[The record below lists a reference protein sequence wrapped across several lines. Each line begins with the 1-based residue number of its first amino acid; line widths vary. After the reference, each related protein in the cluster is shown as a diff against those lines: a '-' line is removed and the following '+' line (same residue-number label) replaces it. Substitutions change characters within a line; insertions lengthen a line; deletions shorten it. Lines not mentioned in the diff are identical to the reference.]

1 MKKIEAVFIP
11 QSSKDPYSDI
21 FMEIA
26 DMMADSVKERLKNGS
41 ISLIEAIGEVS
52 MASMVT
58 RIANGQIDG
67 VAAYGFLKSLAIY
80 KTSAPV
86 QKSEN
91 RTYLDVQNSL
101 KEIVSQTPE
110 EIDIAMRRA
119 EDGRKMVM
127 DRHKTDNILRLKPKP
142 IDNAEYK
149 EPDEI
154 QKIRAGN
161 E

>member
-1 MKKIEAVFIP
+1 MKRLEAVFIP
-11 QSSKDPYSDI
+11 PSNKDPFSDI
-21 FMEIA
+21 FIEIA
-26 DMMADSVKERLKNGS
+26 DQMADSVKDRLSNGS
-41 ISLIEAIGEVS
+41 ISLIEAVGEVS
-52 MASMVT
+52 MASMVM

-67 VAAYGFLKSLAIY
+67 VAAYSFLKSLALY

-101 KEIVSQTPE
+101 KDIVSQTPE
-110 EIDIAMRRA
+110 EVDKAMQRA
-119 EDGRKMVM
+119 EDNRKFVM
-127 DRHKTDNILRLKPKP
+127 NRHKTDNILRLQPKP
-142 IDNAEYK
+142 IDNAEYD

-154 QKIRAGN
+154 KKIRMG